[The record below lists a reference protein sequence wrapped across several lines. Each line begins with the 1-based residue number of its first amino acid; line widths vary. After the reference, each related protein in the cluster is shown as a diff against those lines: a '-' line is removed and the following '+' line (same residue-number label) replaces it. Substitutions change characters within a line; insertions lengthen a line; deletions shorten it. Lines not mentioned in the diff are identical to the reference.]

1 MPKPISQIT
10 PITDITMRGQLLTL
24 SAAPRSAASFTWST
38 RRSAH
43 SNWVASITTPASTM
57 STPGP
62 GNGIRTMPTATT
74 RNPSAPTRYRL
85 TVLFTPSA
93 YECVHNRSRLVVARV
108 LVVGPG
114 PGRPRQLLGRAYD
127 DQLVASGQQRDGRVE
142 VAVDLLVAD
151 HRDHLVGQRLRCL
164 AHLAHHQV
172 ALGDLE
178 PLAVGEQV
186 LHHRAE
192 VG

>member
-43 SNWVASITTPASTM
+43 SNWVASITTPARTM

-93 YECVHNRSRLVVARV
+93 YECVRNGSRLPPPPRPLAGGGAGGSRLVVARV
-108 LVVGPG
+108 LVVGAG
-114 PGRPRQLLGRAYD
+114 PGGPGQLLGRAYD
-127 DQLVASGQQRDGRVE
+127 DQLVAPGQQRDRRVE
-142 VAVDLLVAD
+142 VAVDLLV
-151 HRDHLVGQRLRCL
+151 
-164 AHLAHHQV
+164 
-172 ALGDLE
+172 
-178 PLAVGEQV
+178 
-186 LHHRAE
+186 
-192 VG
+192 